1 MTLPIADMP
10 GAALSVARDL
20 DQADPL
26 RECVK
31 AFHIPRLGAQHCI
44 YLCGN
49 SLGLQ
54 PRTAAAYVHQELDE
68 WRNLAVLG
76 HFQGPRPWMGYHE
89 LASRPMAALVGAHE
103 DEVVCMNSLTV
114 NLHLMLTSFYRPEG
128 TRRKILIEQGAFP
141 SDRYAVQS
149 HLELHGLSAEQ
160 GLVEIAPRPGEQA
173 VRTED
178 LLTYI
183 EQAGP
188 EIALVLL
195 PGVQYY
201 TGEVYDMAA
210 IARHTHNAGARVG
223 FDLAHAV
230 GNIPL
235 ALHDWDADFAVW
247 CTYKYLNA
255 GPGAVGGCFV
265 HQRHAQQSA
274 LPRLAGWWGHD
285 KATRFKMG
293 PHFHPI
299 EGAEGWQLSNPPIL
313 AFAPLLASLQMFDD
327 TGMEALRAKSLQLS
341 GYLELLLTQQLGEQ
355 IQIITPLSPA
365 RRGCQLSLRVR
376 HGARQGRALFEALEA
391 HGVIGDW
398 REPDVIR
405 VAPVPF
411 YNRFEDVF
419 AFVSILRQLLV
430 PDAAPSAD
438 ASRQRARN

>member
-1 MTLPIADMP
+1 MSLSIADMP

-26 RECVK
+26 RKTVEQ
-31 AFHIPRLGAQHCI
+31 FHIPRLGTQRCI

-54 PRTAAAYVHQELDE
+54 PHAAATYVHQELDE
-68 WRNLAVLG
+68 WRNLGVLG
-76 HFQGPRPWMGYHE
+76 HFKGLRPWARYHE
-89 LASRPMAALVGAHE
+89 LAAGPTATLVGAHE

-114 NLHLMLTSFYRPEG
+114 NLHLMLTTFYRPEG
-128 TRRKILIEQGAFP
+128 ARRKILIEQDAFP

-149 HLELHGLSAEQ
+149 HLDLHGLNAEQ
-160 GLVEIAPRPGEQA
+160 GLIEIAPRPGEQA

-183 EQAGP
+183 DQAGP

-210 IARHTHNAGARVG
+210 ITRHARKAGARVG
-223 FDLAHAV
+223 FDLAHAI

-235 ALHDWDADFAVW
+235 ALHEWNADFAVW

-255 GPGAVGGCFV
+255 GPGAVAGCFV
-265 HQRHAQQSA
+265 HQRHSHQAT

-285 KATRFKMG
+285 KATRFQMG
-293 PHFHPI
+293 PNFSPI
-299 EGAEGWQLSNPPIL
+299 DSAEGWQLSNPPIL

-341 GYLELLLTQQLGEQ
+341 GYLQLLLTQQLDEQ
-355 IQIITPLSPA
+355 IQIITPLNPA

-376 HGARQGRALFEALEA
+376 QGARQGRALFEALEA

-405 VAPVPF
+405 IAPVPL

-419 AFVSILRQLLV
+419 AFVSILRQLVL
-430 PDAAPSAD
+430 PDLTPPAD
-438 ASRQRARN
+438 ASGPHIGD